1 MRDVTIIIVTFDR
14 PQALKGCLRSIRNR
28 YRDVPII
35 VSDNGKDPLTQRY
48 CRKFGA
54 RHLALPYDCGANMAR
69 KQGQAAVDT
78 RYWVIG
84 EDDFIFTRDTQ
95 LENFKLV
102 LDHDRKVDLIGGP
115 CIRNNNI
122 GTIGSTFRIEEE
134 YKTFYRVP
142 VKAPVLNLIKGVH
155 YYYCDFVRMF
165 FMARKGTPIDWE
177 EKQYIGSGTHISVLL
192 KNFLKKQEALK
203 ERSSPPA
210 PGEVSLNSIWPWYQL
225 AFTFAAAVS
234 HIQIAETPEY
244 RTQRKRVRSQWSKL
258 FKETGLRYGVFDNKR
273 VRDFKLNINISYEE
287 FLKIRVKQESK

>member
-28 YRDVPII
+28 YRDIPII
-35 VSDNGKDPLTQRY
+35 VSDNGKDPLTKRH

-54 RHLALPYDCGANMAR
+54 RHLDLPYDCGANMAR
-69 KQGQAAVDT
+69 KQGQGAVDT
-78 RYWVIG
+78 KYWVIG

-134 YKTFYRVP
+134 YKTFYRTPIRNP
-142 VKAPVLNLIKGVH
+142 VYNVVKGVS
-155 YYYCDFVRMF
+155 YFYCDFVRMF
-165 FMARKGTPIDWE
+165 FMTRKDTPIDWE

-192 KNFLKKQEALK
+192 KNFLNK
-203 ERSSPPA
+203 
-210 PGEVSLNSIWPWYQL
+210 GNSGHYQL
-225 AFTFAAAVS
+225 AFTYAAAVS

-244 RTQRKRVRSQWSKL
+244 RTQRKRVRSQWAKL

-273 VRDFKLNINISYEE
+273 VRDFKLNKNISYEE
-287 FLKIRVKQESK
+287 YLEIRVKQEGKS